1 MRRPLITDT
10 AGIIGALRREGCV
23 VWPLS
28 QLPEDFVAWR
38 QDVRRAAKAAD
49 LRISVRRGERYFLV
63 EHSDHELTEDEQ
75 LAMTDVI
82 DATLRGKSLS
92 FETALKSRGRQR
104 LRMVDP

>member
-10 AGIIGALRREGCV
+10 AGIIGSLRREGCV

-28 QLPEDFVAWR
+28 QLPEDFVGWR
-38 QDVRRAAKAAD
+38 REVRRAAKAAD
-49 LRISVRRGERYFLV
+49 LRISVRQGERYVLV
-63 EHSDHELTEDEQ
+63 EHLEHELTEDEQ
-75 LAMTDVI
+75 LAMTDVL

-92 FETALKSRGRQR
+92 FETALKARGRQR